1 MKNLG
6 YDNVAESWQYLKK
19 KQVFLIFGIS
29 TFWGA
34 RGRIYPRGRLVLNDV
49 YILAIL
55 ANTES
60 NILKPIIILV

>member
-6 YDNVAESWQYLKK
+6 YDNIAESWQYLKK

-29 TFWGA
+29 TFLGG
-34 RGRIYPRGRLVLNDV
+34 RGRVYPRGRLVLNDV

-55 ANTES
+55 AKTES

>member
-29 TFWGA
+29 TFLGGTGA
-34 RGRIYPRGRLVLNDV
+34 YLPQGTAGV
-49 YILAIL
+49 
-55 ANTES
+55 E
-60 NILKPIIILV
+60 